1 VDGVNPVDSTDGRA
15 SSDGTGSGDGA
26 SDLAARLAALDAC
39 AVSDAMDSL
48 GLSGVLPGLVPVWEG
63 ARLVGRAMPM
73 QLREGPAPA
82 GAPPVHLGARAID
95 RSGPGDVVVVANEGR
110 TGMGAWGGLL
120 SRAAARNRIAGVVID
135 GACRDVDEAR
145 DLRFPVHARGGVVA
159 TARGRVHEAS
169 VGEPVEI
176 NGVTI
181 RAGDLVIADGSGVV
195 VVSAGRADEVVRKA
209 ERIAAREALMIADL
223 EAGQAAGE
231 VLGTDYEAM
240 LHDL

>member
-1 VDGVNPVDSTDGRA
+1 VVSVSADELVD
-15 SSDGTGSGDGA
+15 
-26 SDLAARLAALDAC
+26 RLAALDSC

-48 GLSGVLPGLVPVWEG
+48 GLSGVLPGIFPVWEG
-63 ARLVGRAMPM
+63 ARLAGRAMPM
-73 QLREGPAPA
+73 QLHAGPPPA
-82 GAPPVHLGARAID
+82 GVPRVHLGARAID
-95 RSGPGDVVVVANEGR
+95 RSGPGTVIVVANEGR

-120 SRAAARNRIAGVVID
+120 SRAAARNQVAGVVVD

-145 DLRFPVHARGGVVA
+145 DLHFAVHARSGVVA

-176 NGVTI
+176 AGVTV
-181 RAGDLVIADGSGVV
+181 RTGDLVIADGSGVV
-195 VVSAGRADEVVRKA
+195 IVSAGRAEEVVRQA
-209 ERIAAREALMIADL
+209 GRIAAREALMIADL
-223 EAGQAAGE
+223 QAGRAASD